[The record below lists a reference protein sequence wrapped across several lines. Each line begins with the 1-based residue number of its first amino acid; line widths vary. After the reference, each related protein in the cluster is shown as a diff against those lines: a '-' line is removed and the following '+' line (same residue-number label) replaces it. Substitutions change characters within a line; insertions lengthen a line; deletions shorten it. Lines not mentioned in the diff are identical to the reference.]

1 MSELRSHSE
10 GSYRS
15 YSSGFAVSIAL
26 TLSAFYA
33 VSRHSLSR
41 DRIIALIV
49 GLALIQLLVQLL
61 FFLHLGRESKPRWK
75 QLVFYS
81 MLTAVFILVAGS
93 IWIMNNLSYNMGT
106 PQQTTDYII
115 KDEGIH

>member
-1 MSELRSHSE
+1 MSDTHSHSE
-10 GSYRS
+10 GSYKS
-15 YSSGFAVSIAL
+15 YTLGFAVSVIL
-26 TLSAFYA
+26 TLAAFYLVA
-33 VSRHSLSR
+33 NHRFSR
-41 DRIIALIV
+41 DRVIAAIV
-49 GLALIQLLVQLL
+49 GLAVIQLLVQLL

-93 IWIMNNLSYNMGT
+93 IWIMNNLNYNMRT
-106 PQQTTDYII
+106 PEQTTQYII